1 MPRHEFR
8 PGRLVA
14 GTAALVTAALF
25 AGDAADA
32 WHTPWYVVI
41 PTMCA
46 GLALAGLA
54 SWIAYG
60 VRRRRRAASQASA
73 ESSGVP
79 ASTSGSQAI
88 K

>member
-8 PGRLVA
+8 PGRLIA
-14 GTAALVTAALF
+14 GVVMLATAALF

-32 WHTPWYVVI
+32 WQTPWYRAI
-41 PTMCA
+41 PLVCG
-46 GLALAGLA
+46 GLSLAGLA
-54 SWIAYG
+54 NWIAYG
-60 VRRRRRAASQASA
+60 VRKRRRDASQASA
-73 ESSGVP
+73 DSSGVP

>member
-14 GTAALVTAALF
+14 GLALAATAVLF
-25 AGDAADA
+25 AGDAAGR
-32 WHTPWYVVI
+32 WNTPSPVVI
-41 PTMCA
+41 PLVCG
-46 GLALAGLA
+46 GLGLA
-54 SWIAYG
+54 SLVSWIDYG
-60 VRRRRRAASQASA
+60 VRRRRRLARSASA
-73 ESSGVP
+73 ESRGVP

>member
-14 GTAALVTAALF
+14 GLALAATAVLF
-25 AGDAADA
+25 AGDAAGRWD
-32 WHTPWYVVI
+32 TPPLVVLPLI
-41 PTMCA
+41 CG
-46 GLALAGLA
+46 GLGVASLV
-54 SWIAYG
+54 SWIDYG
-60 VRRRRRAASQASA
+60 VRRRRRRARSASA
-73 ESSGVP
+73 DSSGVP

>member
-14 GTAALVTAALF
+14 GLALGAVAVLF
-25 AGDAADA
+25 AGDAAGR
-32 WHTPWYVVI
+32 WNTPSPVVV
-41 PTMCA
+41 PLVCG
-46 GLALAGLA
+46 GLGIASLV
-54 SWIAYG
+54 SWIDYG
-60 VRRRRRAASQASA
+60 VRKRRRLARNASA
-73 ESSGVP
+73 DSRGVP